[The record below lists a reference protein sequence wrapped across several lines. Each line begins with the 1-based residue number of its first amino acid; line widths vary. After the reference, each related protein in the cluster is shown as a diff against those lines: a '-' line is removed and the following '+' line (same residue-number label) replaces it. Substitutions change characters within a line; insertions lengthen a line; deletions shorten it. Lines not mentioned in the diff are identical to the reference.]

1 MASKPAEK
9 LVLLA
14 GATGLLFLG
23 LRLARLLAFGAYSLG
38 RIKWFSKLDR
48 ETGDQ

>member
-1 MASKPAEK
+1 MTVKPAEK

-23 LRLARLLAFGAYSLG
+23 LRLARLLAFAAYSLG
-38 RIKWFSKLDR
+38 RIKRIDKTEGETR
-48 ETGDQ
+48 EQ